1 MALNTS
7 VLAVRSLREAIGSE
21 WQHKTLPG
29 IIHLLAVND
38 RELTVQVTETTG
50 FKSEWPVQ
58 EFLRSFKAAIPKD
71 KVPTWYE
78 RLLADKLL

>member
-1 MALNTS
+1 MNTS

-21 WQHKTLPG
+21 WQHKSIPG
-29 IIHLLAVND
+29 VIHLLAIDD
-38 RELTVQVTETTG
+38 RGLTVQVTETTR
-50 FKSEWPVQ
+50 FKSEWSVQ

>member
-1 MALNTS
+1 MNTS

-21 WQHKTLPG
+21 WQHKSLPG
-29 IIHLLAVND
+29 IIRLLAVND
-38 RELTVQVTETTG
+38 QQLTVEVTGTTSY
-50 FKSEWPVQ
+50 KSEWPIQ
-58 EFLRSFKAAIPKD
+58 EFLRTFKAAIPKD